1 MKKKQN
7 HNEKP
12 IYYFAF
18 LFLFLLTGVKA
29 QLPQTLTLA
38 KTPEE
43 VGFSSE
49 RLKRLDVH
57 FQEVIDK
64 GIAPNVVTFIAKKG
78 KIVHYK
84 AFGYSNLESK
94 TLLKKDDIFR
104 IASQSKAITTVGLL
118 MLFEEGK
125 FFLDEPISKYIPAF
139 KNPKEETI
147 ILVFTNVHPY
157 VHYSEIVRKF
167 RILVYQAML

>member
-1 MKKKQN
+1 
-7 HNEKP
+7 
-12 IYYFAF
+12 
-18 LFLFLLTGVKA
+18 
-29 QLPQTLTLA
+29 
-38 KTPEE
+38 
-43 VGFSSE
+43 
-49 RLKRLDVH
+49 
-57 FQEVIDK
+57 
-64 GIAPNVVTFIAKKG
+64 
-78 KIVHYK
+78 
-84 AFGYSNLESK
+84 
-94 TLLKKDDIFR
+94 
-104 IASQSKAITTVGLL
+104 